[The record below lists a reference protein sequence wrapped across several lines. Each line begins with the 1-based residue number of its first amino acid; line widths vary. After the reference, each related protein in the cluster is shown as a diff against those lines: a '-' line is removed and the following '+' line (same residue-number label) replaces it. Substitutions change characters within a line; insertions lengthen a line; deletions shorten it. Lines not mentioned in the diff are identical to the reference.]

1 MRTRSP
7 ISTVHSIM
15 SVISDTIGMF
25 EDIDGALRLIHQL
38 CDPSTRIVIA
48 HYSHLWE
55 PLLKTAEAAG
65 LRRKQ
70 PTINYIATADFLNL
84 MDLADFEVINRERRR
99 NLIVNSKMNDLG
111 IRLFKLSAHTSCFP
125 DSRQPSSG
133 WSTELIGM
141 RRHQPVTRII

>member
-48 HYSHLWE
+48 D
-55 PLLKTAEAAG
+55 
-65 LRRKQ
+65 
-70 PTINYIATADFLNL
+70 YIFG
-84 MDLADFEVINRERRR
+84 
-99 NLIVNSKMNDLG
+99 S
-111 IRLFKLSAHTSCFP
+111 LS
-125 DSRQPSSG
+125 
-133 WSTELIGM
+133 
-141 RRHQPVTRII
+141 